1 MSVTAHDRLPV
12 TESQRLK
19 SAQGLPRLKLVLI
32 LIHGLLSTTGSP
44 DVMSS
49 MLLCVETRAQAQTP
63 VHASV
68 AVAQLH

>member
-1 MSVTAHDRLPV
+1 MSVTACDRLPV

-19 SAQGLPRLKLVLI
+19 SARGLPRLKLVLI
-32 LIHGLLSTTGSP
+32 LMCGLLSTTGSP
-44 DVMSS
+44 DVVSS
-49 MLLCVETRAQAQTP
+49 MLLHVETCAQAQTP